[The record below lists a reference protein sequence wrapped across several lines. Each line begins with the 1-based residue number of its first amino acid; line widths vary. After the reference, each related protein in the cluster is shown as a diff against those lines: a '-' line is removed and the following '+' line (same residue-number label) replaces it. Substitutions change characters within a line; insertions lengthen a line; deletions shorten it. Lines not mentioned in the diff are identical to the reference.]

1 LLYAGVALGFLG
13 ALLGLAISVAALLGA
28 LLGRLTG
35 GALSMGAAGVAL
47 VISLVALAGAVNMRR
62 HWRAG
67 ALLDALCGGLGMLAL
82 PEYYLAPA
90 LTLLMPAAIYVAA
103 DILARRRAARQVV
116 QAAIKARED
125 IAGQDEVNAAD
136 GAVDG
141 MTGSE
146 VDNAANGTYDD
157 AISEMAVHASGQECD
172 ASNNADET
180 AVHAVE
186 ARGEADVFE
195 PSLIDTGKGERDR
208 LYEVEAPKS
217 EADECECDK
226 SYEVESHA
234 SDADEREHDKPYEA
248 ESHASEVNERERDK
262 PHEVESH
269 ASEADECEHDKPYEV
284 ELLSS
289 DADEREH
296 DKPYEVESHASD
308 AHEREHDKPH
318 EVEPSASES
327 DDDGC
332 DGSAYYNPPAS
343 GADNSK
349 RANEHSP
356 LAIESDES
364 AHAEPGGASPP
375 KRTGGISRG
384 TRGRQ
389 KRGR

>member
-1 LLYAGVALGFLG
+1 MLYTGVALGFLG

-35 GALSMGAAGVAL
+35 GVLSTGAAGVAL
-47 VISLVALAGAVNMRR
+47 VISLVALAGAINMRR

-82 PEYYLAPA
+82 SEYYLAPA
-90 LTLLMPAAIYVAA
+90 LTLLMPSVIYVAA
-103 DILARRRAARQVV
+103 DMLARRRAARQVV

-125 IAGQDEVNAAD
+125 IAGQGEVNAAD

-157 AISEMAVHASGQECD
+157 AMSEMAVHASGQEYD

-180 AVHAVE
+180 AVHAGE
-186 ARGEADVFE
+186 ASDEADVFE
-195 PSLIDTGKGERDR
+195 LSLIDAGEGESNRT
-208 LYEVEAPKS
+208 YEVESPMSEVDEGERIKPYEVKSLAS
-217 EADECECDK
+217 EADECERDK

-234 SDADEREHDKPYEA
+234 SEADEDKRDKLNEA
-248 ESHASEVNERERDK
+248 ESL
-262 PHEVESH
+262 
-269 ASEADECEHDKPYEV
+269 ASEAHDYK
-284 ELLSS
+284 
-289 DADEREH
+289 
-296 DKPYEVESHASD
+296 
-308 AHEREHDKPH
+308 HDKPH
-318 EVEPSASES
+318 AAEPSAIES
-327 DDDGC
+327 DDESRD
-332 DGSAYYNPPAS
+332 DSAYSAPPAS
-343 GADNSK
+343 DADKNK

-356 LAIESDES
+356 LAIEPNETP
-364 AHAEPGGASPP
+364 HAALGSASPP
-375 KRTGGISRG
+375 KRTSGISRG

>member
-1 LLYAGVALGFLG
+1 MLYAGVALGFLG

-195 PSLIDTGKGERDR
+195 PSLIDTGEGERDR
-208 LYEVEAPKS
+208 VYEVEAPTS
-217 EADECECDK
+217 E
-226 SYEVESHA
+226 
-234 SDADEREHDKPYEA
+234 
-248 ESHASEVNERERDK
+248 
-262 PHEVESH
+262 
-269 ASEADECEHDKPYEV
+269 
-284 ELLSS
+284 
-289 DADEREH
+289 ADEREH
-296 DKPYEVESHASD
+296 DKPYEVESPASD
-308 AHEREHDKPH
+308 AHEREHDKPYA
-318 EVEPSASES
+318 VEPSASES

-332 DGSAYYNPPAS
+332 DGSAYSNPPAS